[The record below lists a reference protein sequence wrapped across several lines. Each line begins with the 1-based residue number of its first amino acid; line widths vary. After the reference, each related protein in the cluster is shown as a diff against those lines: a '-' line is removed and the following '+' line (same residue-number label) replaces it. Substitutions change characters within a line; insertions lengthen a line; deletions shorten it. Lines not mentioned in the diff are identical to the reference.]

1 MNISKVTDSLDETR
15 AFGERLGG
23 QFRAGDIIALTGEL
37 GSGKTSLTQGI
48 GWGLGIPRGVY
59 VNSPSFVLIRE
70 YREGRLPLYHMD
82 LFRLEGEEAL
92 LQLGYEEYLY
102 GDGVTV
108 IEWAERLGRLFPGEC
123 PRIQLEQVPADM
135 NRRRLSLN
143 CESFRALDIE

>member
-1 MNISKVTDSLDETR
+1 MNTSKVTDSLDETR
-15 AFGERLGG
+15 AFGECLGG
-23 QFRAGDIIALTGEL
+23 QLRAGDIIALTGEL

-123 PRIQLEQVPADM
+123 LRIQLERVPADI
-135 NRRRLSLN
+135 NRRGFTLDYKN
-143 CESFRALDIE
+143 FRALKYE